1 MLDVI
6 KTYYEGRKMKDI
18 ITNKN
23 NLSEEDITEVV
34 QRVKALIINQIM
46 KFY

>member
-1 MLDVI
+1 
-6 KTYYEGRKMKDI
+6 MKDI

-34 QRVKALIINQIM
+34 QRVKVLIINSNN
-46 KFY
+46 